1 MVFDRTWLLFLTGTR
16 CFDSIALYAIVGYNH
31 LLKKRELN
39 MEPEAKKEEAPQKQ
53 TLTDILRVKTVG
65 IIDPIVTFLAKYHV
79 SPDALTVIGM
89 LAHFFLAYLVA
100 IGEFRWAGIAM
111 ILLAP
116 LDALDGSLARKMGR
130 KQGGFGA
137 YLDSTLDRLAEII
150 LFGGFIYYYLQDGN
164 APMLAISYLAI
175 TGSLMV
181 SYSRGKAESLGM
193 DAKVGVGSRV
203 ERYVVMVVFLL
214 LGYPG
219 WGIVLLAIMTYVTVG
234 QRMFHVW
241 KQYQQLAKQEEAE
254 AAQASDLLTEAV
266 PVLDTQENNE
276 EESAVDA

>member
-1 MVFDRTWLLFLTGTR
+1 
-16 CFDSIALYAIVGYNH
+16 
-31 LLKKRELN
+31 
-39 MEPEAKKEEAPQKQ
+39 MEPDAKEKTSTEKP

-65 IIDPIVTFLAKYHV
+65 IIDPIVTFLAKYNV

-100 IGEFRWAGIAM
+100 IGEMRWAGVAM

-137 YLDSTLDRLAEII
+137 YLDSTLDRLAEVI
-150 LFGGFIYYYLQDGN
+150 LFGGFIYYYLQADR

-193 DAKVGVGSRV
+193 DAKVGIGSRV
-203 ERYVVMVVFLL
+203 ERYVVMVFFLL
-214 LGYPG
+214 IDYPG

-234 QRMFHVW
+234 QRMYHVW
-241 KQYQQLAKQEEAE
+241 KQYQQLDKQEAAEAE
-254 AAQASDLLTEAV
+254 AAQVEAITAET
-266 PVLDTQENNE
+266 TQENKE
-276 EESAVDA
+276 EDTAADA